1 MVVSSLYLKFTY
13 ALPSGVHSWAQAD
26 RYSLACRYLEGG
38 QFSEPKTYNLMSVDG
53 KVGVEFPILPFISAR
68 VSRLSSPEFL
78 PWIMRGLNAV
88 LLFLG
93 LFLLAKNLD
102 GDVMQRS
109 AMVAMVFLSPVLVFY
124 SFNFLPDSTGLAIV
138 LLAIA
143 QLLRYL
149 KSQRNKNWILALLL
163 AAFATLV
170 KTTCGI
176 YFIAL
181 GASLFLKF
189 IREKK
194 YKSVVYLVVVQ
205 AITALLIVLY
215 DVVYF
220 YQVNVD
226 LWSIIFMSESQPI
239 ENWKDLQLV
248 VKGFGYWFGQW
259 ASWYQIL
266 TLAIVGVL
274 LRMDNRR
281 VVIDKTLLH
290 FFIISVI
297 GVILFISQ
305 MGKQYVNHDYYFVA
319 SVIPLIFLFAVVLN
333 QQMAQSSKKIYMVI
347 LALGFVLSGIHS
359 FEHYVKR
366 SSSHFT
372 WKNRTILN
380 DTKWM
385 NNGDDRLLALGVE
398 KDAKVFV
405 LYEFAP
411 NTPLVYLNRKGR
423 VFNHEEM
430 TREKQNMDYW
440 VDRIKPRYF
449 IVQKKWNDHIKRD
462 QADLAKSL
470 RLLATDDELMVY
482 EQQKD
487 LPN

>member
-1 MVVSSLYLKFTY
+1 
-13 ALPSGVHSWAQAD
+13 
-26 RYSLACRYLEGG
+26 
-38 QFSEPKTYNLMSVDG
+38 MSVDG
-53 KVGVEFPILPFISAR
+53 RVGVEFPILPYISAQIGR
-68 VSRLSSPEFL
+68 ISSSEYM

-88 LLFLG
+88 LLFLA

-124 SFNFLPDSTGLAIV
+124 SFNFLPDTTGLAIV
-138 LLAIA
+138 LLSIA

-149 KSQRNKNWILALLL
+149 KSQTNKDWILALLL

-181 GASLFLKF
+181 GASFFLKF
-189 IREKK
+189 IREKE
-194 YKSVVYLVVVQ
+194 YKPLIYLV
-205 AITALLIVLY
+205 AIQILAATVIILY
-215 DVVYF
+215 DLFYF
-220 YQVNVD
+220 YQVNVT

-259 ASWYQIL
+259 ASWYQII

-274 LRMDNRR
+274 LKLEKSR
-281 VVIDKTLLH
+281 VVLDKTLVH
-290 FFIISVI
+290 FLIISVV
-297 GVILFISQ
+297 GVLMFISQ

-319 SVIPLIFLFAVVLN
+319 SVIPILFILAVVLS
-333 QQMAQSSKKIYMVI
+333 QQMAKSSKKIYIIVI
-347 LALGFVLSGIHS
+347 TLGFMLSGIHS
-359 FEHYVKR
+359 FNQYAKR
-366 SSSHFT
+366 SDSHFT
-372 WKNRTILN
+372 WKDRTILN
-380 DTKWM
+380 EVDWM
-385 NNGDDRLLALGVE
+385 KNGDNRLQAMGVE

-440 VDRIKPRYF
+440 LDRIKPTFF
-449 IVQKKWNDHIKRD
+449 IVQKKWNAHIERD
-462 QADLAKSL
+462 QVELAKSL
-470 RLLATDDELMVY
+470 RLVATDDELMVY
-482 EQQKD
+482 ERQPPE
-487 LPN
+487 LN